1 MGPPGNCCLIAPK
14 VRLACVVAAMLLMP
28 HSSDATE
35 PRACAKNIPQLNQLW
50 GAAAFPLTWQ
60 ETSMS
65 DGKPLVVS
73 IQEKNGKLHLQF
85 VKAMEGLW
93 AESTGFICP
102 VGNELEIEFTGD
114 DIQLGP
120 AANWLIKLA
129 IGNGGKFSLQRIGP
143 QQLRIKT
150 SGWQGLFS
158 SK

>member
-1 MGPPGNCCLIAPK
+1 MMGLQGNCGLSSSK
-14 VRLACVVAAMLLMP
+14 FRLACVVAAMLLP
-28 HSSDATE
+28 HSSDASE
-35 PRACAKNIPQLNQLW
+35 SRPCAKTIPELNQVW
-50 GAAAFPLTWQ
+50 GDTAFPLKWQ

-65 DGKPLVVS
+65 DGKPLVVT
-73 IQEKNGKLHLQF
+73 IQEKNGKFHLQF

-93 AESTGFICP
+93 AESTGYICP

-114 DIQLGP
+114 DIRLGP
-120 AANWLIKLA
+120 AAHWLIKVA

-143 QQLRIKT
+143 HQLRIKT

>member
-1 MGPPGNCCLIAPK
+1 MGPPGNCCLTSHK
-14 VRLACVVAAMLLMP
+14 VRLACVVAAMLVLP
-28 HSSDATE
+28 NSSDASE
-35 PRACAKNIPQLNQLW
+35 SRPCAKNIPELNQVW
-50 GAAAFPLTWQ
+50 GDAAFPLKWQ

-102 VGNELEIEFTGD
+102 VGNELEIEFSGD
-114 DIQLGP
+114 EIRLGP

>member
-1 MGPPGNCCLIAPK
+1 MGSPGTYWFTARK
-14 VRLACVVAAMLLMP
+14 VRLVCVVAAMLLA
-28 HSSDATE
+28 HSSHASESRT
-35 PRACAKNIPQLNQLW
+35 CAKNIAELNQVW
-50 GAAAFPLTWQ
+50 GDAAFPLKWQ

-65 DGKPLVVS
+65 DGKPLAVS

-93 AESTGFICP
+93 AESTGLICP

-114 DIQLGP
+114 EIRLGP

-129 IGNGGKFSLQRIGP
+129 IGSGGKFSLQRIGP
-143 QQLRIKT
+143 HQLRIKT

>member
-1 MGPPGNCCLIAPK
+1 MGPPGNCWLTSPK

-28 HSSDATE
+28 HSSGASE
-35 PRACAKNIPQLNQLW
+35 PRPCAKNIPELNQVW
-50 GAAAFPLTWQ
+50 GDTAFPLKWQ

-85 VKAMEGLW
+85 VKALEGLW
-93 AESTGFICP
+93 AESTGYICP

-114 DIQLGP
+114 DIRLGP

>member
-1 MGPPGNCCLIAPK
+1 MMGPPGNYWLTAPM
-14 VRLACVVAAMLLMP
+14 VRLACALAVMLLAQSS
-28 HSSDATE
+28 HSSE
-35 PRACAKNIPQLNQLW
+35 SLPCAKNISELNQVW
-50 GAAAFPLTWQ
+50 GDTAFPLKWQ

-65 DGKPLVVS
+65 DGKPLVVT
-73 IQEKNGKLHLQF
+73 IQEKNGKFHLQF

-93 AESTGFICP
+93 AESTGYICP

-114 DIQLGP
+114 DIRLGP
-120 AANWLIKLA
+120 AANWLIKVA

-143 QQLRIKT
+143 HQLRIKT